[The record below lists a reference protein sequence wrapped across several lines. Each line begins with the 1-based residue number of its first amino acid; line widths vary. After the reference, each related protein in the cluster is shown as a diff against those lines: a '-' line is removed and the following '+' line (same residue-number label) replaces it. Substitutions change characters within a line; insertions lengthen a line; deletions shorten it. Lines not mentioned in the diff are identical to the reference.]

1 MVIIMEEL
9 MVKLIVQM
17 KSEYPVKSL
26 SLYDWFFNKF
36 KSLDMDNIDDV
47 VYLIDS
53 FKKWSNWNKGS
64 CEIEVFEALDT
75 IIIVHNL
82 FTDTKIEDSWEFIN
96 DITYILDMYGDT
108 DENFFYMVDFW
119 VNEVNL

>member
-1 MVIIMEEL
+1 MEKL

-36 KSLDMDNIDDV
+36 KSLDMDNRDDV

-75 IIIVHNL
+75 IVIVHNL
-82 FTDTKIEDSWEFIN
+82 FTDTKIEDSWEFID